1 MEASTRRL
9 TGTDDEDPNI
19 IWFAEECQR
28 NHVRVEALVSHA
40 ERVGDSELVAF
51 FRRAQAASH
60 RLRARQSNR
69 ESASGRLRARR

>member
-1 MEASTRRL
+1 MEASTRQSSRL

-60 RLRARQSNR
+60 RV
-69 ESASGRLRARR
+69 RARRAIVSQPVVG